1 MNQKI
6 ISISI
11 VTFLSLLPIG
21 NANAVSKS
29 EQNEK
34 YADSTSLSDLK
45 IRLNELKS
53 INKSSLSAVKR
64 VGPGSYRRGDDC
76 FRLQGSRLKRNP
88 RAGACEFIQHLP
100 DFPASTSPMGRGRT
114 LSVRVRGSG
123 AIDSPAPLTP
133 SLSGRKPLWRTTSVH
148 HGRGGS
154 GAIRTC

>member
-53 INKSSLSAVKR
+53 INKSSLTFQERRELRQEVRQVNNHLKE
-64 VGPGSYRRGDDC
+64 PG
-76 FRLQGSRLKRNP
+76 
-88 RAGACEFIQHLP
+88 AGGGIWISLLP
-100 DFPASTSPMGRGRT
+100 VLVVIA
-114 LSVRVRGSG
+114 L
-123 AIDSPAPLTP
+123 IIIL
-133 SLSGRKPLWRTTSVH
+133 
-148 HGRGGS
+148 
-154 GAIRTC
+154 I